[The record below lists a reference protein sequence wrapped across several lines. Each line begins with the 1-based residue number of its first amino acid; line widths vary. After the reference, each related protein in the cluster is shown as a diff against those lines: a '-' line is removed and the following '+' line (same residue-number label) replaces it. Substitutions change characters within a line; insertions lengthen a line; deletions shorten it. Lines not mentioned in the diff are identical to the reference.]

1 MDCLYERVGTDVH
14 GVHMHIHTKSRRGC
28 QFTFSIM
35 MPIGLSQNP
44 GTPVCILLTVFIPYI
59 AWVTGVPG
67 VCYLG
72 ARIQL
77 CSLEQ
82 AFNN

>member
-14 GVHMHIHTKSRRGC
+14 GCTCTYIPSPGEAVSFLYHDAYWFESE
-28 QFTFSIM
+28 S
-35 MPIGLSQNP
+35 LP
-44 GTPVCILLTVFIPYI
+44 GTPVCILLAVFIPYI

>member
-1 MDCLYERVGTDVH
+1 MCMGAHARTYQVQERLSVYFLYHDAYWFE
-14 GVHMHIHTKSRRGC
+14 SE
-28 QFTFSIM
+28 S
-35 MPIGLSQNP
+35 LP
-44 GTPVCILLTVFIPYI
+44 GTPVCILLAVFIPYI

-72 ARIQL
+72 ARIHL